1 MGNKNL
7 KKLIIIK
14 SWQFKIYC
22 VYFGSYR
29 CTIYF
34 CLGSIC
40 CFYSINDMVSL
51 LPSERGRRGMA
62 IFLNSLMVISP
73 LLFQLRYRMTF
84 SPSPCLIIILAGMSK
99 KHKQRL
105 CSVAQSENPQAQFYC
120 YTFIIG
126 FLINAR
132 KWTASQQWPH
142 STPRLQSYTGKLT
155 V

>member
-99 KHKQRL
+99 NTSNVCVAWHRVKTHRL
-105 CSVAQSENPQAQFYC
+105 S
-120 YTFIIG
+120 FIATHLLLG
-126 FLINAR
+126 F
-132 KWTASQQWPH
+132 
-142 STPRLQSYTGKLT
+142 
-155 V
+155 